1 MTNGE
6 GPDEAVLRGLAGA
19 GCRVTET
26 SSIAQTLEAFH
37 GMPEGEIPLLVAE
50 VQAGAMPLLALLRDR
65 GVQLPPTLLLDRQG
79 TDIYAPIKALEFGVK
94 AYVLASQPPIE
105 RELTAQLTAERLADY
120 AEAGA
125 RSGSADAGEP
135 PLDGLLAPPLGAL
148 QLPAAAALP
157 ADFGSGPDAT
167 AFGVDFD
174 WDPIAHVIR
183 VSGKYIHL
191 SPIEGRIFE
200 LLLRNRGRTVPL
212 HDFMRYALK
221 NAEVSEKIA
230 LEQLRP
236 HIMRLRRKLAAHSNL
251 AERVVNTRGSGYML
265 M

>member
-1 MTNGE
+1 M
-6 GPDEAVLRGLAGA
+6 
-19 GCRVTET
+19 
-26 SSIAQTLEAFH
+26 
-37 GMPEGEIPLLVAE
+37 PLLVAE

-65 GVQLPPTLLLDRQG
+65 GTQLPPTLLLDRQG

-94 AYVLASQPPIE
+94 AYVLTSQPPIE
-105 RELTAQLTAERLADY
+105 RELMAQLTAERLSDRHEAAVSIAL
-120 AEAGA
+120 AEVGVAPTA
-125 RSGSADAGEP
+125 APQPAPQSA
-135 PLDGLLAPPLGAL
+135 
-148 QLPAAAALP
+148 LPVDAAAFP
-157 ADFGSGPDAT
+157 FGQ
-167 AFGVDFD
+167 DFD
-174 WDPIAHVIR
+174 WDPVAHVIR

-200 LLLRNRGRTVPL
+200 LLLRNRGRTVSL
-212 HDFMRYALK
+212 RDFMRYALK

-236 HIMRLRRKLAAHSNL
+236 HIMRLRRKLAAYPDL